1 MMRKEYLHETICL
14 MNGMFVRRVL
24 LEVIIVIFNSQFSIL
39 NSVHAQEPDSAVVRR
54 DDLRARLDS
63 IVNGAR
69 ILETSQMGLM
79 VYDLDGDSVV
89 YERDARQTMRPA
101 STMKLFT
108 AVTALDKLGT
118 GYEYRT
124 TLKAMGSSA
133 SLVQEGSIFQS
144 STRDLYLVGA
154 MAPLITEDDLR
165 MMVDSLKAMGID
177 TVMGNIYV
185 DHSMKD
191 SDLYG
196 EGWCWDDDN
205 PMLSALVYNR
215 KDDMGEHLRR
225 LMRAGGIYVTGRVLR
240 GRCPDD
246 AETIYVIRHKLTDVL
261 VPMMK
266 QSNNLYAESVFY
278 HIGLTQGK
286 PSTAKKA
293 RKVMEEILAQSSILN
308 YQSSISPHRFADGS
322 GLSLYNYVSA
332 EMEVMLLRYAYRNDS
347 IYGALYGLLPIA
359 AVDGT
364 LKDRMGGTPAANNV
378 RAKTGTLSAV
388 YALAGYCTAANGNK
402 LAFAILN
409 QGVMKAAPARALQD
423 KICVELCR

>member
-1 MMRKEYLHETICL
+1 MMIRKDCMHETGSL
-14 MNGMFVRRVL
+14 MSNVFIRKVL
-24 LEVIIVIFNSQFSIL
+24 LAVIIFNFQFSIL
-39 NSVHAQEPDSAVVRR
+39 NSVHAQEPDSTVVREK
-54 DDLRARLDS
+54 DLKARLDS
-63 IVNGAR
+63 VVGEAR

-101 STMKLFT
+101 STMKLLT
-108 AVTALDKLGT
+108 AITALDKLGAE
-118 GYEYRT
+118 YEYVTPLKVGRNAT
-124 TLKAMGSSA
+124 TGA
-133 SLVQEGSIFQS
+133 
-144 STRDLYLVGA
+144 LYLVGA
-154 MAPLITEDDLR
+154 MDPLITEDDLR
-165 MMVDSLKAMGID
+165 VMVDSLKTMGID
-177 TVMGNIYV
+177 TVRGNIYM

-225 LMRAGGIYVTGRVLR
+225 YMMADSIYVTGRVAR

-261 VPMMK
+261 MPMMK
-266 QSNNLYAESVFY
+266 QSNNLYAESAFY
-278 HIGLTQGK
+278 HIGLTKGK

-293 RKVMEEILAQSSILN
+293 KAVEETLLELIYAKTPSLGRAGGGVPI
-308 YQSSISPHRFADGS
+308 HRFADGS

-347 IYGALYGLLPIA
+347 IYDALREMLPIA

-364 LKDRMGGTPAANNV
+364 LKDRMRGTPAENNV
-378 RAKTGTLSAV
+378 RAKTGTLSGV
-388 YALAGYCTAANGNK
+388 YSLAGYCTAANGNK

-423 KICVELCR
+423 RICIELCR